1 VLGLNGFGAFWRQ
14 LVVVFTLA
22 AFAQAGFVTQTH
34 IHPLTSSGGS
44 VVLAQAAHG
53 KLPIPD
59 DPAHCPFC
67 QEYLLAGAYLAPPP
81 VILPTPA
88 AEAFQVYRLV
98 RALPF
103 IAALSHSWHGRG
115 PPLPLHS

>member
-1 VLGLNGFGAFWRQ
+1 MHGFGALWRR

-34 IHPLTSSGGS
+34 IHQPAQPVGN
-44 VVLAQAAHG
+44 VALAQPSHG
-53 KLPIPD
+53 KLPVPD

-81 VILPTPA
+81 VILPSPVSV
-88 AEAFQVYRLV
+88 AFQAYRLV
-98 RALPF
+98 AALPF

-115 PPLPLHS
+115 PPLTLTRS